1 MTLAL
6 GRKYAKFRA
15 LSGRERRILATA
27 FVSMPAF
34 RLALQLLGFKRF
46 ISCFIGGPALG
57 KAPIAFEETVK
68 IGGLVNSA
76 AFHLFGPDCC
86 LIRSLYLLWLLRRL
100 GVACELRIGTQLA
113 PGRLMG
119 HAWIE
124 VAGAP
129 VNDAGDVARRY
140 AVFENSFT

>member
-1 MTLAL
+1 MKLAL
-6 GRKYAKFRA
+6 KRKFAKFCA
-15 LSGRERRILATA
+15 LSGRERRILAAA
-27 FVSMPAF
+27 FFLLPAF
-34 RLALQLLGFKRF
+34 WLALQVLGFKRF
-46 ISCFIGGPALG
+46 VRRFIGAPARG

-68 IGGLVNSA
+68 IGALVNSA

-113 PGRLMG
+113 SGRLMG